1 MNLVRTLPG
10 TIYEVLVPEFFGG
23 YHRYIV
29 THYPRPDYVA
39 LGGKDIWV
47 CSCGTGL
54 NAPEPCIHM
63 RRIQAELA
71 LESEA
76 RS

>member
-1 MNLVRTLPG
+1 
-10 TIYEVLVPEFFGG
+10 VLVPELFGG
-23 YHRYIV
+23 YLRYIV

-54 NAPEPCIHM
+54 NAAEPCGHM